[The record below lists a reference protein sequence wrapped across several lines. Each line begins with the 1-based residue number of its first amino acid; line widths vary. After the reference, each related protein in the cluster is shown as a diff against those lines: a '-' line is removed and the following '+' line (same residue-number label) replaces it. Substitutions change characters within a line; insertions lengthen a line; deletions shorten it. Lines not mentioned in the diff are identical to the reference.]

1 MEEADFELRRLLGLL
16 QRQLRLIL
24 IVLVVGLGSTALV
37 VFSLTPVYQAS
48 ALVEVQSRDRNL
60 LDPSGDFDMGASDM
74 ARVASELE
82 IMRSDAMMLRVID
95 KETLASDAEFGP
107 RLGTIDRIL
116 AFLQI
121 RQPTLPSGE
130 AALRRVLQNLKR
142 ATGVSQVGLSTI
154 VSMSIRSTDRNR
166 AAEIANTWAQAYIDA
181 QVTAKIDSTLNA
193 RNVLQARLGQAR
205 ASMVAAEQSLD
216 TYIDGNLDRIVGE
229 TGRSDVADLGGNL
242 HDLIAERTVLSTRFN
257 QAEVSLREKNWEL
270 LTNTLQSD
278 ALRELERQRTE
289 VAASL
294 AKAAEGTSVNLRNEL
309 AGIEERLGRVADGE
323 VADLRRAVT
332 DNQSRETDLRQR
344 LRTAVLSSSLPADM
358 LGEIFEMQQSAEL
371 GRQQYQT
378 LLSRIQDLDA
388 QSTLQIA
395 DSRIISPALAPE
407 QAAFPNTMLSLLG
420 AGIVSLAL
428 GVGLAFLRENLV
440 GGLLTED
447 QTEAV
452 LKIPVATATPRLG
465 GSAGQS
471 PLADLM
477 LTSPLSQLP
486 EAIRRIRA
494 TVDQRLRRFG
504 VQAAGH
510 SDAIVVMV
518 TSATASEGK
527 STIALSLARAYGA
540 AHKNVCLID
549 CDLRRPSIEAMAG
562 LPSSD
567 RLVKYLAE
575 DEPVIGT
582 AELVVRDKQPGVYVI
597 GAGERADMP
606 TDYLIGGANFARLLT
621 QARARFDVVILDT
634 PPVGPV
640 ADGLYLAGYAD
651 LILFVVMSGR
661 TSQTEARLALAQLR
675 AARPEDGP
683 ILAVLNGQERAS
695 ARYKSSYGY
704 AYYLDGS

>member
-1 MEEADFELRRLLGLL
+1 MEEADFELRRLIGLL

-24 IVLVVGLGSTALV
+24 IVLVAGVGSTALV

-60 LDPSGDFDMGASDM
+60 LDPNGDFDMGASDM

-95 KETLASDAEFGP
+95 KEALTADDEFGP

-142 ATGVSQVGLSTI
+142 AAGVSQVGLSTI

-242 HDLIAERTVLSTRFN
+242 HDLISERTVLSTKFS
-257 QAEVSLREKNWEL
+257 QAEASLRDKNWEL

-278 ALRELERQRTE
+278 ALRELERQRAE

-294 AKAAEGTSVNLRNEL
+294 AKAAGGSAVNLRTEL

-378 LLSRIQDLDA
+378 LLSRTQDLDA
-388 QSTLQIA
+388 QATLQIA

-407 QAAFPNTMLSLLG
+407 QAAFPNTFLSLVG
-420 AGIVSLAL
+420 AAIASLAL
-428 GVGLAFLRENLV
+428 GVGLAFFRENLV

-452 LKIPVATATPRLG
+452 LKIPVATAMPRLG
-465 GSAGQS
+465 GGAGQS
-471 PLADLM
+471 SLADLM

-486 EAIRRIRA
+486 EAIRRVRA

-504 VQAAGH
+504 VQPAGH
-510 SDAIVVMV
+510 HDAIVVMV
-518 TSATASEGK
+518 TSSTASEGK

-567 RLVKYLAE
+567 RLITYLAE

-597 GAGERADMP
+597 GAGERADVP
-606 TDYLIGGANFARLLT
+606 TDHLIGGPNFARLLT

-704 AYYLDGS
+704 AYYSEP

>member
-1 MEEADFELRRLLGLL
+1 MEETDFDLRRLLGLL

-24 IVLVVGLGSTALV
+24 IVLVLGIGSTALV

-48 ALVEVQSRDRNL
+48 ALVQVQSRDRNL
-60 LDPSGDFDMGASDM
+60 LDPNGDFDTGASDM

-95 KETLASDAEFGP
+95 KEALSSDNEFGP
-107 RLGTIDRIL
+107 KLGTIDRVL

-142 ATGVSQVGLSTI
+142 AAGVSQVGLSTI
-154 VSMSIRSTDRNR
+154 VSMSIRSTDRER
-166 AAEIANTWAQAYIDA
+166 AAQIANTWAQAYIDA

-193 RNVLQARLGQAR
+193 RNVLEARLGQAR

-229 TGRSDVADLGGNL
+229 TGRSDVADLGGSL
-242 HDLIAERTVLSTRFN
+242 HDLIAQRTVLSTKFT
-257 QAEVSLREKNWEL
+257 QAESSLRDKNWEL
-270 LTNTLQSD
+270 LTSTLQSD
-278 ALRELERQRTE
+278 ALRELERQRAE

-294 AKAAEGTSVNLRNEL
+294 AKAAAGTAVNLRAEL
-309 AGIEERLGRVADGE
+309 SGIEDRLGRVADGE

-332 DNQSRETDLRQR
+332 DNQSKETDLRQR

-358 LGEIFEMQQSAEL
+358 LGEIFDMQQKAEL

-378 LLSRIQDLDA
+378 LMSRTQDLDA
-388 QSTLQIA
+388 QATLQIA

-407 QAAFPNTMLSLLG
+407 QAAFPNTLLSLAG

-428 GVGLAFLRENLV
+428 GVGLAFFRENLV

-465 GSAGQS
+465 GASGQGS
-471 PLADLM
+471 LADLM

-494 TVDQRLRRFG
+494 TIDQRLRRFG
-504 VQAAGH
+504 VH
-510 SDAIVVMV
+510 SVGQSEAIVVMI
-518 TSATASEGK
+518 TSSTASEGK

-567 RLVKYLAE
+567 RLFKYLVAE
-575 DEPVIGT
+575 EPQIGT
-582 AELVVRDKQPGVYVI
+582 AELVVLDKQPGVFIV
-597 GAGERADMP
+597 GAGERADVP
-606 TDYLIGGANFARLLT
+606 TDHLIGGPNFARLLT

-675 AARPEDGP
+675 AAQPGDSP

-704 AYYLDGS
+704 AYYSDAS

>member
-1 MEEADFELRRLLGLL
+1 MEDADFNLRRLLGLL

-24 IVLVVGLGSTALV
+24 IVLVVGIGSTALV
-37 VFSLTPVYQAS
+37 VLSLTPVYQAS
-48 ALVEVQSRDRNL
+48 VLVEVQSRDRNL
-60 LDPSGDFDMGASDM
+60 LDPSGDFDMGGSDM

-95 KETLASDAEFGP
+95 KEALSSDPEFGP
-107 RLGTIDRIL
+107 KLGTIDRVL

-142 ATGVSQVGLSTI
+142 ATGVGQVGLSTI

-181 QVTAKIDSTLNA
+181 QVTAKIDSALNA

-242 HDLIAERTVLSTRFN
+242 HDLIAQRTVLSTKFN
-257 QAEVSLREKNWEL
+257 QAESSLRQKNWEL

-278 ALRELERQRTE
+278 ALRELERQRAE

-294 AKAAEGTSVNLRNEL
+294 AKAAAGTAVNLRTEL
-309 AGIEERLGRVADGE
+309 AGIEERLGSVADGA

-332 DNQSRETDLRQR
+332 DNQSKETDLRQR

-358 LGEIFEMQQSAEL
+358 LGEIFDMQQTAEL

-378 LLSRIQDLDA
+378 LMSRTQDLDA
-388 QSTLQIA
+388 QATLQIA

-407 QAAFPNTMLSLLG
+407 QAAFPNTVLSLAG

-428 GVGLAFLRENLV
+428 GLGLAFLRENLI

-452 LKIPVATATPRLG
+452 LKVPVAAAAPRLPSPAQ
-465 GSAGQS
+465 GS
-471 PLADLM
+471 LADLM

-486 EAIRRIRA
+486 EAIRRIRV
-494 TVDQRLRRFG
+494 TIDQRLRRFG
-504 VQAAGH
+504 VQAEGQGG
-510 SDAIVVMV
+510 AIVVMV
-518 TSATASEGK
+518 TSSTASEGK

-540 AHKNVCLID
+540 SHKNVCIVD
-549 CDLRRPSIEAMAG
+549 CDLRRPSIEAMAD

-567 RLVKYLAE
+567 RLVKYLVE
-575 DEPVIGT
+575 DAPTIGT
-582 AELVVRDKQPGVYVI
+582 AELVVRDKQPGVFVI
-597 GAGERADMP
+597 GAGQRADLP
-606 TDYLIGGANFARLLT
+606 TDYLVGGPNFARLIT

-634 PPVGPV
+634 PPIGPV

-651 LILFVVMSGR
+651 LIVFVVMSGR
-661 TSQTEARLALAQLR
+661 TSQTEARLALSQLR

-704 AYYLDGS
+704 AYYSD

>member
-95 KETLASDAEFGP
+95 KETLASDVEFGP

-229 TGRSDVADLGGNL
+229 TGRSDVADIGGNL

-471 PLADLM
+471 ALADLM

>member
-1 MEEADFELRRLLGLL
+1 MEDADFDLRRLLGLL

-24 IVLVVGLGSTALV
+24 IVLALGVGITALV

-48 ALVEVQSRDRNL
+48 ALVEVTSRDRNL
-60 LDPSGDFDMGASDM
+60 LDPSGDFDIGASDM

-95 KETLASDAEFGP
+95 KEALTSDAEFGP
-107 RLGTIDRIL
+107 RLGTIDRL
-116 AFLQI
+116 LSFLQI

-142 ATGVSQVGLSTI
+142 AAGVSQVGLSTI

-166 AAEIANTWAQAYIDA
+166 AAEIANAWAQAYINA

-193 RNVLQARLGQAR
+193 RNVLQARLGQTR

-216 TYIDGNLDRIVGE
+216 TYIDDNVDRIVGE
-229 TGRSDVADLGGNL
+229 TGRSDVADLSGNL
-242 HDLIAERTVLSTRFN
+242 HSLIAARSVLSTKFN
-257 QAEVSLREKNWEL
+257 QAEASLRDKNWEL

-278 ALRELERQRTE
+278 ALRELQRQRS
-289 VAASL
+289 AAVESL
-294 AKAAEGTSVNLRNEL
+294 AKAAAGPTVDLRAEL
-309 AGIEERLGRVADGE
+309 ANIEERLGRVADGE

-332 DNQSRETDLRQR
+332 DNQSKETDLRQR

-378 LLSRIQDLDA
+378 LLSRTQDLDA
-388 QSTLQIA
+388 QATLQIA

-407 QAAFPNTMLSLLG
+407 QAAFPSTMLSLVG
-420 AGIVSLAL
+420 AMIGSLAF

-440 GGLLTED
+440 GGLQTED

-452 LKIPVATATPRLG
+452 LKIPVATATPRLS
-465 GSAGQS
+465 GSAGQG
-471 PLADLM
+471 PLAELM

-504 VQAAGH
+504 TQSAGQN
-510 SDAIVVMV
+510 DAIVVMV

-527 STIALSLARAYGA
+527 STIALALARAYGA
-540 AHKNVCLID
+540 AHKSVCLID

-567 RLVKYLAE
+567 RLIKYLDE
-575 DEPVIGT
+575 DEPAIGA

-606 TDYLIGGANFARLLT
+606 TDYLIGGPNFARLLT

-640 ADGLYLAGYAD
+640 TDGLYLAGYAD

-675 AARPEDGP
+675 TAYPEDRP
-683 ILAVLNGQERAS
+683 ILAVLNAQQRAS

-704 AYYLDGS
+704 SYYSEP

>member
-1 MEEADFELRRLLGLL
+1 MEEAEFELRRLLGLL

-24 IVLVVGLGSTALV
+24 IVLVVGIGSTALV

-48 ALVEVQSRDRNL
+48 ALVEVKSRDRNL

-95 KETLASDAEFGP
+95 KEALTSDAEFGP
-107 RLGTIDRIL
+107 KLGTIDRVL

-121 RQPTLPSGE
+121 RQPTLPSGD

-142 ATGVSQVGLSTI
+142 VAGVSQVGLSTI

-166 AAEIANTWAQAYIDA
+166 AAQIANTWAQAYIDA

-193 RNVLQARLGQAR
+193 RNVLQSRLGQAR

-216 TYIDGNLDRIVGE
+216 TYIDGHLDQIVGE
-229 TGRSDVADLGGNL
+229 TGRSDVADLGSNL
-242 HDLIAERTVLSTRFN
+242 HDLIAERTVLSTKFN
-257 QAEVSLREKNWEL
+257 QAETSLREKNWEL

-278 ALRELERQRTE
+278 ALRELERQRSE
-289 VAASL
+289 VATSL
-294 AKAAEGTSVNLRNEL
+294 ANAAAGTAVNLRNEL
-309 AGIEERLGRVADGE
+309 AAIEQRLGSVADGE
-323 VADLRRAVT
+323 VAGLRRAVT
-332 DNQSRETDLRQR
+332 DNQARETDLRQR

-378 LLSRIQDLDA
+378 LLSRTQDLDA
-388 QSTLQIA
+388 QATLQIA

-407 QAAFPNTMLSLLG
+407 QAAFPNTLLSLVG
-420 AGIVSLAL
+420 AAVASLAL
-428 GVGLAFLRENLV
+428 GIGLAFFRENLV

-465 GSAGQS
+465 GAPGQS
-471 PLADLM
+471 SLADLM

-494 TVDQRLRRFG
+494 TIDQRLRRFG
-504 VQAAGH
+504 VQSVGQ
-510 SDAIVVMV
+510 SEAIVVMV
-518 TSATASEGK
+518 TSSTASEGK

-567 RLVKYLAE
+567 RLFKYLVE
-575 DEPVIGT
+575 DEPMIGT
-582 AELVVRDKQPGVYVI
+582 AELVVLDKQPGVFIV
-597 GAGERADMP
+597 GAGERADIP
-606 TDYLIGGANFARLLT
+606 TDHLIGGPNFARLLT

-704 AYYLDGS
+704 SYYSD

>member
-1 MEEADFELRRLLGLL
+1 MEDADFDLRRLLGLL

-24 IVLVVGLGSTALV
+24 IVLALGVGITALV

-48 ALVEVQSRDRNL
+48 ALVEVTSRDRNL
-60 LDPSGDFDMGASDM
+60 LDPSGDFDIGASDM

-95 KETLASDAEFGP
+95 KEALTSDAEFGP
-107 RLGTIDRIL
+107 RLGTIDRL
-116 AFLQI
+116 LSFLQI
-121 RQPTLPSGE
+121 RQPTLPGGE

-142 ATGVSQVGLSTI
+142 AAGVSQVGLSTI

-216 TYIDGNLDRIVGE
+216 TYIDDNVDRIVGE
-229 TGRSDVADLGGNL
+229 TGRSDVADLSGNL
-242 HDLIAERTVLSTRFN
+242 HSLIAERSVLSTKFN
-257 QAEVSLREKNWEL
+257 QAEASLRDKNWEL

-278 ALRELERQRTE
+278 ALRELQRQRS
-289 VAASL
+289 AAVESL
-294 AKAAEGTSVNLRNEL
+294 AKAAAGPTVDLRAEL
-309 AGIEERLGRVADGE
+309 ASIEERLGRVADGE

-332 DNQSRETDLRQR
+332 DNQSKETDLRQR

-378 LLSRIQDLDA
+378 LLSRTQDLDA
-388 QSTLQIA
+388 QATLQIA

-407 QAAFPNTMLSLLG
+407 QAAFPSTMLSLVG
-420 AGIVSLAL
+420 AMIGSLAF

-440 GGLLTED
+440 GGLQTED

-452 LKIPVATATPRLG
+452 LKIPVATATPRLS
-465 GSAGQS
+465 GSAGQGS
-471 PLADLM
+471 LAELM

-504 VQAAGH
+504 TQSAGH
-510 SDAIVVMV
+510 NDAIVVMV

-527 STIALSLARAYGA
+527 STIALALARAYGA
-540 AHKNVCLID
+540 AHKSVCLID

-567 RLVKYLAE
+567 RLIKYLDE
-575 DEPVIGT
+575 DEPAIGA

-606 TDYLIGGANFARLLT
+606 TDYLIGGPNFARLLT

-640 ADGLYLAGYAD
+640 TDGLYLAGYAD

-675 AARPEDGP
+675 TAYPEDRP
-683 ILAVLNGQERAS
+683 ILAVLNGQQRAS

-704 AYYLDGS
+704 SYYSEP